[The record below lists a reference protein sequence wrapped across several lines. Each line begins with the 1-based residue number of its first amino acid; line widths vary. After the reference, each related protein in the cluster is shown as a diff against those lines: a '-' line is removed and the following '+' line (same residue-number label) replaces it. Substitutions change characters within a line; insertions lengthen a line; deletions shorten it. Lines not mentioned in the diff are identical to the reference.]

1 MDAPRN
7 SHNSARLV
15 DISMVSAGRLK
26 VVARKDTVFG
36 HTVRRHLDE
45 LDERDGAS
53 RTTDVVFDS
62 AL

>member
-7 SHNSARLV
+7 SHDSTGLV

-26 VVARKDTVFG
+26 VVARKDTVLG
-36 HTVRRHLDE
+36 HTVRRHLQEKDS
-45 LDERDGAS
+45 AS

>member
-7 SHNSARLV
+7 SHNSTRLV
-15 DISMVSAGRLK
+15 DIFMVPSRRLK
-26 VVARKDTVFG
+26 VVARKDTVLG
-36 HTVRRHLDE
+36 HTVRRHLE
-45 LDERDGAS
+45 ERDGAS